1 MKERAVTLLQ
11 TLGIL
16 LSARDMDLID
26 ILCEETTEEI
36 KNFCHLSKVPKGLVN
51 SAADNVCGAFI
62 RRKLLAGEFVGA
74 DASEA
79 AVKSYTAGDISVTF
93 GDGTTTAAQR
103 WAQLAN
109 ALEGSGKER
118 WTCFRRIRW

>member
-1 MKERAVTLLQ
+1 MKERAIMLLQ

-26 ILCEETTEEI
+26 ILCEDAAEEI
-36 KNFCHLSKVPKGLVN
+36 KNFCHLSQVPKGLVN

-62 RRKLLAGEFVGA
+62 RRKLLAGEFAGA
-74 DASEA
+74 DALEA

-93 GDGTTTAAQR
+93 GDGAATAAQR
-103 WAQLAN
+103 WEQLAN

>member
-1 MKERAVTLLQ
+1 MKERAITLLQ

-26 ILCEETTEEI
+26 ILCEDAAEEI
-36 KNFCHLSKVPKGLVN
+36 KNFCHLSQVPKGLVN

-62 RRKLLAGEFVGA
+62 RRKLLAGEVAGA
-74 DASEA
+74 DALEA

-93 GDGTTTAAQR
+93 GDGATTAAQR